1 MRNLT
6 KSTPCTKETD
16 GRGFLNAEDICK
28 ILRAS
33 RESGVYTLK
42 CGPLEVHFGPA
53 PITIADDAYFHG
65 AAPTPAAEDLGKIT
79 QAQKQAEEAS
89 LEEEGIRATEER
101 LANLIVEDPLAFEE
115 MLASGELE
123 PKGDTTDGSGN
134 EVHDL

>member
-1 MRNLT
+1 M
-6 KSTPCTKETD
+6 
-16 GRGFLNAEDICK
+16 GVGGFLNAEDICK
-28 ILRAS
+28 ILKAAK
-33 RESGVYTLK
+33 ESGVFELK
-42 CGPLEVHFGPA
+42 CGPLEARFGAPLLEPA
-53 PITIADDAYFHG
+53 ITHG

-115 MLASGELE
+115 MLANGELE